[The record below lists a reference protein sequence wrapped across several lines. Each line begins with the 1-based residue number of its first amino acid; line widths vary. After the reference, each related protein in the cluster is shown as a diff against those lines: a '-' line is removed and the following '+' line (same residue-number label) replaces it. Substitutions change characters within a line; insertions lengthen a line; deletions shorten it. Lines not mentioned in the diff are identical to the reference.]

1 MMKKAA
7 ALESSMFQ
15 QQNFLGAI
23 LCILSHAYHCSF
35 KLLLY
40 KKNVDSTYSH
50 FTLVFLT
57 HSK

>member
-40 KKNVDSTYSH
+40 KK
-50 FTLVFLT
+50 TLTAPTPIL
-57 HSK
+57 HSFS